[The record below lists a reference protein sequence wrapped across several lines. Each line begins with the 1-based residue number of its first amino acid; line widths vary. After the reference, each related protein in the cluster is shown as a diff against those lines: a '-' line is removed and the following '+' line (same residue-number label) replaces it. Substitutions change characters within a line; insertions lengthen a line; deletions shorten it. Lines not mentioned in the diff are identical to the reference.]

1 MYTMK
6 IQLVLP
12 QEKETHLIAPFFEED
27 TDLAFVM
34 RHLQKK
40 DIDLVQLFLKQEKQ
54 RDLWNT
60 SFLFLPSKKRLV
72 FIGKGRQE
80 KWNHRKA
87 RLLVRCVV
95 RAMKQH
101 NIQDATIDARA
112 IVENADQLQET
123 LQLIGTEAIMAE
135 YEFTHYKKKSKDSIQ
150 SLSVA
155 VDKQFFTKEHKK
167 ALSDGVIIGEE
178 TNKTRTL
185 SNIPGGEMTP
195 AIFARHAK
203 QEGKSAKLKTTI
215 LNKKQI
221 EKLGMGGVLG
231 VGKGSDEEPY
241 FIILEHAPTKQKN
254 NKPLVLVGKGVT
266 FDTGGLNVKPGS
278 SMNEMH
284 MDMSGGAAVVHSLVA
299 IARLNLPVRV
309 IGLVPVVENMPSGK
323 SYRPGDVLKS
333 ITGKTIEVLNT
344 DAEGRVILA
353 DALGYAQKLKPTLV
367 LDIATLTGAALV
379 AVGTYANAFF
389 VNEEKNARMLK
400 DIGEKSGDYMW
411 ELPLWEE
418 YEQDVKGTFGD
429 VANMGKSKY
438 GGTIAGAMFLKEF
451 VSYPWVH
458 IDMAPTMTTNSDE
471 FLAKGAKG
479 TGVRLFVEVAKNHQP

>member
-1 MYTMK
+1 MK

-12 QEKETHLIAPFFEED
+12 EEKETHLIAPFFEED
-27 TDLAFVM
+27 ANLNFVM
-34 RHLQKK
+34 RHLEKK
-40 DIDLVQLFLKQEKQ
+40 DGDLVQLFLKQEKK

-60 SFLFLPSKKRLV
+60 SFLFLPSQKRLV
-72 FIGKGRQE
+72 FIGKGKKI
-80 KWNHRKA
+80 KWDHRKA

-95 RAMKQH
+95 VAMKQH

-112 IVENADQLQET
+112 IVESADQLQET
-123 LQLIGTEAIMAE
+123 LTLIGTEATMAK
-135 YEFTHYKKKSKDSIQ
+135 YEFTKYKKRSKDSIN

-155 VDKQFFTKEHKK
+155 VDKQFFTKENKK

-178 TNKTRTL
+178 ANKTRTL
-185 SNIPGGEMTP
+185 SNTPGGEMTP
-195 AIFARHAK
+195 ALFAKHAK
-203 QEGKSAKLKTTI
+203 KEGESAKLKTTI

-241 FIILEHAPTKQKN
+241 FIMLEHAPTKQKN
-254 NKPLVLVGKGVT
+254 DNPLVFVGKGVT

-284 MDMSGGAAVVHSLVA
+284 MDMSGGAAVIHSLVA
-299 IARLNLPVRV
+299 VARLNLPVRV

-323 SYRPGDVLKS
+323 SYRPGDVLRS
-333 ITGKTIEVLNT
+333 ITGTTIEVLNT

-353 DALGYAQKLKPTLV
+353 DALGYAQKLKPRLV

-389 VNEEKNARMLK
+389 VNKARDPQLVK

-418 YEQDVKGTFGD
+418 YEKDVQGVYGD

-438 GGTIAGAMFLKEF
+438 GGTIAAAMFLKEF
-451 VSYPWVH
+451 VAYPWVH
-458 IDMAPTMTTNSDE
+458 IDMAPTMTANSDE

-479 TGVRLFVEVAKNHQP
+479 TGVRFFVELAKSFIKK